1 MDFFVKRSMKK
12 SFRMRR
18 GFLLL
23 TVGAFLSLSFFHMSV
38 LAKCR
43 SDRVIHTLPSDS
55 GAIVIQWQTIGG
67 LSIYNDRTADLTIYA
82 DGKTIV
88 GARFSQGKIV
98 ESRLTP
104 KQIQQLLWFAI
115 DDNDFFGFDAR
126 AVEEA
131 VNTALEKRRATS
143 QEGDVI
149 AVPLGP
155 PYIDAGTTIILIA
168 ADNKQ
173 HEVRYQGLYFAAQD
187 FPTIEAL
194 QQLRAI
200 EQKLLSVA
208 KEITSPTLTEES
220 YN

>member
-1 MDFFVKRSMKK
+1 
-12 SFRMRR
+12 MRH

-23 TVGAFLSLSFFHMSV
+23 TVGALLSLSFFLMSMS
-38 LAKCR
+38 AICR
-43 SDRVIHTLPSDS
+43 SDRVTHTLPTDS

-67 LSIYNDRTADLTIYA
+67 LSGNNDNTADLTIYA

-88 GARFSQGKIV
+88 GARFSQGKIL

-104 KQIQQLLWFAI
+104 EQIQQLLSFAI

-126 AVEEA
+126 VVEEA
-131 VNTALEKRRATS
+131 VNAAVEQRRATS
-143 QEGDVI
+143 QEGDAI

-168 ADNKQ
+168 ADGKQ
-173 HEVRYQGLYFAAQD
+173 HEVRYQGLFFAAQD
-187 FPTIEAL
+187 FPEIEAL

-200 EQKLLSVA
+200 ELKLLSVA
-208 KEITSPTLTEES
+208 EEIANSPD
-220 YN
+220 